1 MRKESAFSV
10 TLQTM
15 SRRRRT
21 RSSRSRENH
30 RPKQFSPPVQF
41 LRRRWIEAKLFLQAI
56 RKAPPTVQVGIYL
69 SILVIVSMGV
79 NWGYHAYYKPT
90 ELFFPV
96 ERALHKSP
104 QETWSE
110 YGALF
115 DVHSTDIVAP
125 ELLAAL
131 AQAEGSGNPV
141 ARTYWRLRLTSRNPL
156 EWYQPASSA
165 VGMFQITNGTFQEGK
180 RYCIHNHQVVED
192 GPWHDLTSCWFNS
205 LYSRVIPGH
214 AMEMTAALLDR
225 QVTRLVGNRAATLQ
239 QKQDLAAI
247 IHLCGA
253 GFGRTYVSRNFQL
266 AVHQRCGDHDVR
278 TYLRKIQTLTR
289 QFAFLKTRTQ
299 EPEELRAEP
308 RPG

>member
-1 MRKESAFSV
+1 
-10 TLQTM
+10 M
-15 SRRRRT
+15 SRRRRP
-21 RSSRSRENH
+21 RSSHSRENR
-30 RPKQFSPPVQF
+30 RPKHYSPPVQF
-41 LRRRWIEAKLFLQAI
+41 LRRRWVEAKLFSQAVQ
-56 RKAPPTVQVGIYL
+56 KAPPTVQVGIYL
-69 SILVIVSMGV
+69 SILVIVSLGI
-79 NWGYHAYYKPT
+79 NWMYHAYYKPT

-104 QETWSE
+104 RETWSE

-115 DVHSTDIVAP
+115 DVHSTEIVAP

-131 AQAEGSGNPV
+131 AQAEGSGNPI

-180 RYCIHNHQVVED
+180 RYCIHHHQVVED

-225 QVTRLVGNRAATLQ
+225 QVTRLIGNRAATLQ

-253 GFGRTYVSRNFQL
+253 GFGRTYVSRNFRL

-278 TYLRKIQTLTR
+278 TYLRKIQTLSR
-289 QFAFLKTRTQ
+289 QFAFLKAGTQ

-308 RPG
+308 QPG

>member
-1 MRKESAFSV
+1 
-10 TLQTM
+10 M
-15 SRRRRT
+15 SRRRHT
-21 RSSRSRENH
+21 RASRSR
-30 RPKQFSPPVQF
+30 
-41 LRRRWIEAKLFLQAI
+41 RRRPASRLQRFTRQRLDELRLFFQAI

-69 SILVIVSMGV
+69 SILVIVSMSI
-79 NWGYHAYYKPT
+79 NWVYHAYYKPT

-96 ERALHKSP
+96 ERAFHKSP
-104 QETWSE
+104 PKTWSE

-115 DVHSTDIVAP
+115 EVHSTTIVTP

-141 ARTYWRLRLTSRNPL
+141 ARTYWRLHLTAWNPL
-156 EWYQPASSA
+156 EWYRPASSA

-180 RYCIHNHQVVED
+180 RYCIHDHQVVED
-192 GPWHDLTSCWFNS
+192 GPWHDLNSCWFNS

-225 QVTRLVGNRAATLQ
+225 QVTRLVGNRPATLQ

-253 GFGRTYVSRNFQL
+253 GFGRAYVSRNFQL

-278 TYLRKIQTLTR
+278 TYLRKIHTFTQ
-289 QFAFLKTRTQ
+289 QFALLKAQ
-299 EPEELRAEP
+299 
-308 RPG
+308 